1 MCRFS
6 MCESRQYGGG
16 GGGGGGGEGTRGG
29 AGASGKRG
37 CVFCKGIFLKSH
49 SFVLVSILVRHCIL
63 MRCFT
68 EYV

>member
-1 MCRFS
+1 MCRFT
-6 MCESRQYGGG
+6 MCESRQYGKGG
-16 GGGGGGGEGTRGG
+16 GGGGAMGG

-37 CVFCKGIFLKSH
+37 CVFSKGIFLKSH
-49 SFVLVSILVRHCIL
+49 SYVLVSILVPHCIL

>member
-1 MCRFS
+1 MCRFT
-6 MCESRQYGGG
+6 MCESRQYGRGG
-16 GGGGGGGEGTRGG
+16 GRWARGG

-37 CVFCKGIFLKSH
+37 CVFSKGIFLKSH
-49 SFVLVSILVRHCIL
+49 SYVLVSILVRHYIL